1 VPATLIHAEPEP
13 IAVDLDRM
21 IAEAYPDFSL
31 RGAAKLNIHSSSS
44 RRREIVSVTAKF
56 AIASRGKMR
65 HVKYTARGSLSD
77 RPPGKRASGV
87 ALQESLR
94 YFRRSHAH
102 A

>member
-1 VPATLIHAEPEP
+1 LGIGVGRGTVNLTILAPAPDDDRTGSVPAPLIDAEPEP
-13 IAVDLDRM
+13 IAVDLERM

-65 HVKYTARGSLSD
+65 HVK
-77 RPPGKRASGV
+77 
-87 ALQESLR
+87 
-94 YFRRSHAH
+94 
-102 A
+102 